1 MVDIYLFPAEPN
13 PADVRLREPTTPP
26 VEYTINVSVTATGT
40 VSTLRTL
47 SLSRT
52 TTTTAA
58 ATAAV
63 TLEVIP
69 AAVVPPPP
77 IQVVGRGGPV
87 IRPLPV
93 PVTRNVKVATR
104 AHGHVNVSLV
114 VDHAGR
120 HHLEDELVLVGA
132 I

>member
-1 MVDIYLFPAEPN
+1 MADLYLFPAEAN
-13 PADVRLREPTTPP
+13 PADVRLREPTAPP
-26 VEYTINVSVTATGT
+26 VEHTINVAVTATGT
-40 VSTLRTL
+40 P
-47 SLSRT
+47 
-52 TTTTAA
+52 TA
-58 ATAAV
+58 

-93 PVTRNVKVATR
+93 PVTRNVTVATR
-104 AHGHVNVSLV
+104 AHGQVHVSLV

-120 HHLEDELVLVGA
+120 RHLEDELVLVGA